1 MKQEN
6 DMADNI
12 ALCLS
17 GGGLRA
23 TLFHLGLIRA
33 LRDHGFG
40 DGPALQRIREIYSVS
55 GGSILAAHLIQHWQ
69 SYCGDEAAF
78 AEQEKKIRDF
88 ARRNVRDR
96 VLRRWVA
103 SLSIA
108 SRTPLLQAEYRS
120 LLGRGTLAECYPDAG
135 PRPPRLHILATSF
148 KTGELCS
155 FSCDRFEIVRRKDKK
170 WTTVTEDGSRL
181 PLTYA
186 VAASSAFPP
195 MFPPLA
201 LTHTMLGV
209 APKDEFPLYL
219 SDGGVY
225 DNLGFEKFLADQSSG
240 ASKATML
247 IGSNAGGS
255 FKTEAKTR
263 FAGPFSRNMRANDIM
278 MRRVLEGTED
288 AIQRLPDVRYVP
300 VKIGDTSEDANLS
313 PDIQRELRSVRT
325 DLDHFGPDLADLLID
340 HGYRIGAAALLAQGA
355 TPLATA
361 KDIDT
366 HARREPEKVVR
377 QAARRSFWSIAFDIR
392 DWKILPILWIYA
404 GALFSGTYVLVQ
416 GYLDEQKNLEQS
428 RVTLDAVQTHIRRMK
443 DTYDNEGDAALRDAT
458 LGKQFADLQ
467 HALEVVAKDPRISF
481 QEATETNAPT
491 SGQVKLDVVEPMA
504 KAEFVPLPVKPA
516 PPQTSYKQKVYI
528 QFAGTF
534 TREQITDFNGSLQAA
549 GWNAQGKSGERLSSA
564 AGLNEIR
571 YKRGNA
577 EAEAAARAL
586 RTAIVATGVVPVL
599 DVKPLP
605 IIQRD
610 VLEIWIS
617 N

>member
-1 MKQEN
+1 M
-6 DMADNI
+6 
-12 ALCLS
+12 
-17 GGGLRA
+17 
-23 TLFHLGLIRA
+23 
-33 LRDHGFG
+33 
-40 DGPALQRIREIYSVS
+40 QRIREIYSVS
-55 GGSILAAHLIQHWQ
+55 GGSILAAHLIQHWP
-69 SYCGDEAAF
+69 SYCGDETAF
-78 AEQEKKIRDF
+78 AEQEKKVRDF

-120 LLGRGTLAECYPDAG
+120 LLGRGTLAECYADAG

-155 FSCDRFEIVRRKDKK
+155 FSCDRFEIVRRKDKQ
-170 WTTVTEDGSRL
+170 WTTVAEDGSRL

-240 ASKATML
+240 ASKATIL

-255 FKTEAKTR
+255 FKTEAKSR

-288 AIQRLPDVRYVP
+288 AIQRLPEVRYVP

-313 PDIQRELRSVRT
+313 PEIQRELRSVRT
-325 DLDHFGPDLADLLID
+325 DLDHFAPELADLLID

-361 KDIDT
+361 KGTGT

-377 QAARRSFWSIAFDIR
+377 QAAKRSFRSLFFDLGDWTWWILAAATLALSFAAYVVVSGYINARQIEQENIRQTRANLDSIERSVERMNLAYSQGKSEDARREFKDLQGKLGIFM
-392 DWKILPILWIYA
+392 DDPLIDYQKATEANELPSVA
-404 GALFSGTYVLVQ
+404 
-416 GYLDEQKNLEQS
+416 EQS
-428 RVTLDAVQTHIRRMK
+428 
-443 DTYDNEGDAALRDAT
+443 
-458 LGKQFADLQ
+458 
-467 HALEVVAKDPRISF
+467 P
-481 QEATETNAPT
+481 P
-491 SGQVKLDVVEPMA
+491 P
-504 KAEFVPLPVKPA
+504 PVKAAPA
-516 PPQTSYKQKVYI
+516 QTKSYKQKVYI

-534 TREQITDFNGSLQAA
+534 TREQITDFNGSLKAA

-571 YKRGNA
+571 YQRGNA
-577 EAEAAARAL
+577 EAERAADAL
-586 RTAIVATGVVPVL
+586 RTATLATGVARNL
-599 DVKPLP
+599 TLKPLP